1 MNIGFACIILALII
15 LYSDKKRFSEG
26 DNDNNPNNFGYH
38 IKIYGGIV
46 VLIIAGV
53 INTHQILIINHI
65 LVLDHGFHVRL
76 FVKWSSIIAF
86 SAFSFKSFKAR
97 VVIHHYLF
105 TVTSN
110 LGFSAS

>member
-15 LYSDKKRFSEG
+15 LYFDKKRFSEG

-53 INTHQILIINHI
+53 IIIFSDILD
-65 LVLDHGFHVRL
+65 LWV
-76 FVKWSSIIAF
+76 
-86 SAFSFKSFKAR
+86 FK
-97 VVIHHYLF
+97 
-105 TVTSN
+105 
-110 LGFSAS
+110 